1 VPRDAAS
8 DRPADDE
15 EVLRSFGYEQELA
28 RKMGGFSNYA
38 ISLSI
43 ICILAGGVTSFH
55 QGLSSVGGAA
65 FGLGWPLVCLFSL
78 AVAASM
84 GQVASSFPTAGGLY
98 HWASILGGKGW
109 GWMTAWINI
118 LGLVAAVA
126 AINLGALRFTLDSV
140 GPALGLEPWRWAE
153 PTRVAVAIAGV
164 FAICASQALIN
175 HLGIRLTT
183 RLTDFSGY
191 WILAVA
197 ALLTAAMLSFAPS
210 LHPEALLTFSNFSG
224 GRGGNVWPETGSI
237 ALLFALSFL
246 LPAYT
251 ITGFDASANTAEETV
266 GAAVRVPRGIV
277 RAVAVS
283 GLAGWVMLCAV
294 VVAIPDMAE
303 AAALGPSSFGGIVGG
318 VLPRRLAYFIFAG
331 IAIAQYLCGLAAVT
345 SLSRIVY
352 AFARDGGLPLSHAL
366 RTVSDRYR
374 TPAAAIWTVATAA
387 ALATVYT
394 PVYEV
399 MAAVTAIFL
408 YISYVL
414 PIALGLRAY
423 GRSWT
428 AMGPW
433 QLGRWYRPLA
443 VVSVLGCVTL
453 LAIGMHPPNEKA
465 AWIVGGALLLLA
477 LVWFGGAKSR
487 FAGPPQ
493 ALLLSSSRRRAP
505 TTSATQAAPTTSAAT
520 AATTVKC

>member
-1 VPRDAAS
+1 VSENLAS
-8 DRPADDE
+8 EDE
-15 EVLRSFGYEQELA
+15 RLLRSLGYEQELA

-55 QGLSSVGGAA
+55 QGLCSVGGAA

-78 AVAASM
+78 AVAATM

-109 GWMTAWINI
+109 GWTTAWLNL

-126 AINLGALRFTLDSV
+126 AINLGALRFTLDFL
-140 GPALGLEPWRWAE
+140 GPPLRLDPEQWTPGTQTA
-153 PTRVAVAIAGV
+153 VAVAGV
-164 FAICASQALIN
+164 FLICASQALVN

-191 WILAVA
+191 WILGVA
-197 ALLTAAMLSFAPS
+197 ALLTAAMLYFAPS
-210 LHPEALLTFSNFSG
+210 LHPRALVTFSNFSG
-224 GRGGNVWPETGSI
+224 SRGGDVWPETGSV

-277 RAVAVS
+277 NAVAVS
-283 GLAGWVMLCAV
+283 GLSGWVMLCAV
-294 VVAIPDMAE
+294 VAATPDVAQ
-303 AAALGPSSFGGIVGG
+303 AAALGPSSFGWILGR
-318 VLPRRLAYFIFAG
+318 VLPKGLACLIFAG

-345 SLSRIVY
+345 SVSRIAY
-352 AFARDGGLPLSHAL
+352 AFARDGGMPLSSRL
-366 RTVSDRYR
+366 RTVSERYR
-374 TPAAAIWTVATAA
+374 TPAVAIWTVALAA
-387 ALATVYT
+387 AMATVYT
-394 PVYEV
+394 PVYEI

-414 PIALGLRAY
+414 PTALGLLAY
-423 GRSWT
+423 GRRWT

-433 QLGRWYRPLA
+433 HLGPWYRPLA
-443 VVSVLGCVTL
+443 AVSVLGCAAL
-453 LAIGMHPPNEKA
+453 ILIGMQPPNEKT
-465 AWIVGGALLLLA
+465 AWIVGGTLLA
-477 LVWFGGAKSR
+477 LAAVWYGGARNR
-487 FAGPPQ
+487 FAGPPE
-493 ALLLSSSRRRAP
+493 ALLQRAR
-505 TTSATQAAPTTSAAT
+505 TSPSAP
-520 AATTVKC
+520 

>member
-1 VPRDAAS
+1 MSKEPAES
-8 DRPADDE
+8 DLLAEDE
-15 EVLRSFGYEQELA
+15 RTLRSLGYQQELA

-78 AVAASM
+78 AVAATM

-98 HWASILGGKGW
+98 HWASILGGRGW
-109 GWMTAWINI
+109 GWTTAWLNL
-118 LGLVAAVA
+118 LGLVAALA
-126 AINLGALRFTLDSV
+126 AINLGALRFTLDSL
-140 GPALGLEPWRWAE
+140 GPLAGLVPSSWTPGTQTA
-153 PTRVAVAIAGV
+153 VAVAGV
-164 FAICASQALIN
+164 FAICASQALVN

-191 WILAVA
+191 WIVAVA
-197 ALLTAAMLSFAPS
+197 GLLTASMLFFAPS
-210 LHPEALLTFSNFSG
+210 LHPGSLVTFANFSG
-224 GRGGNVWPETGSI
+224 ARGGDVWPETRSI

-266 GAAVRVPRGIV
+266 GAAIHVPQGIV
-277 RAVAVS
+277 SAVAVS
-283 GLAGWVMLCAV
+283 GLSGWVMLCAV
-294 VVAIPDMAE
+294 VVAVPDLAR
-303 AAALGPSSFGGIVGG
+303 AAAMGTSSFGWILGG
-318 VLPRRLAYFIFAG
+318 VLPKGLAYSIFAG
-331 IAIAQYLCGLAAVT
+331 IAVAQYLCGLAAVT
-345 SLSRIVY
+345 SVSRIAY
-352 AFARDGGLPLSHAL
+352 AFARDGGMPLSRRL
-366 RTVSDRYR
+366 RTVSGRYR
-374 TPAAAIWTVATAA
+374 TPAVAIWTVAMAA

-394 PVYEV
+394 PVYEI

-414 PIALGLRAY
+414 PTALGLRAY
-423 GRSWT
+423 GRRWT

-443 VVSVLGCVTL
+443 AVSVLGCVAL
-453 LAIGMHPPNEKA
+453 IVIGMQPPNEKS
-465 AWIVGGALLLLA
+465 AWIVGGVLLA
-477 LVWFGGAKSR
+477 MAVIWFGGARRR
-487 FAGPPQ
+487 FAGPPE
-493 ALLLSSSRRRAP
+493 AMMRKAGGERRRG
-505 TTSATQAAPTTSAAT
+505 
-520 AATTVKC
+520 

>member
-1 VPRDAAS
+1 MSEKPRVS
-8 DRPADDE
+8 DVVVEDE
-15 EVLRSFGYEQELA
+15 RLLRSLGYEPELA

-78 AVAASM
+78 AVAATM
-84 GQVASSFPTAGGLY
+84 GQLASSFPTAGGLY

-109 GWMTAWINI
+109 GWTTAWLNL
-118 LGLVAAVA
+118 LGLVAALA
-126 AINLGALRFTLDSV
+126 AINLGALRFTLDSL
-140 GPALGLEPWRWAE
+140 GPPLGLDPSRWTPAAQ
-153 PTRVAVAIAGV
+153 TAVAIVGV

-197 ALLTAAMLSFAPS
+197 ALLAAAMLYFAPS
-210 LHPEALLTFSNFSG
+210 LDPRSLVTFSNFSG
-224 GRGGNVWPETGSI
+224 ERGGSVWPETGSI

-266 GAAVRVPRGIV
+266 GAAVHVPQGIV

-283 GLAGWVMLCAV
+283 GLSGWLMLCAV
-294 VVAIPDMAE
+294 VVAIPNLAE
-303 AAALGPSSFGGIVGG
+303 AAAMGPRSFGWILGN
-318 VLPRRLAYFIFAG
+318 VLPRGLAYFVFAG
-331 IAIAQYLCGLAAVT
+331 IAVAQYVCGLAAVT
-345 SLSRIVY
+345 SVSRIAY
-352 AFARDGGLPLSHAL
+352 AFARDGGMPASSKL
-366 RTVSDRYR
+366 RRVSERYR
-374 TPAAAIWTVATAA
+374 TPAMAIWTVATAA

-394 PVYEV
+394 PVYEI
-399 MAAVTAIFL
+399 MAAVAAILL

-414 PIALGLRAY
+414 PTALGLIAY
-423 GRSWT
+423 GRHWT

-433 QLGRWYRPLA
+433 HLGPWYRPLA
-443 VVSVLGCVTL
+443 ALSVFGCVAL
-453 LAIGMHPPNEKA
+453 ILIGMQPPNEKT
-465 AWIVGGALLLLA
+465 AWIVGGVLLVLA
-477 LVWFGGAKSR
+477 VGWFAGARRR
-487 FAGPPQ
+487 FAGPPEM
-493 ALLLSSSRRRAP
+493 LLEKAGR
-505 TTSATQAAPTTSAAT
+505 AT
-520 AATTVKC
+520 A